1 MLRGGSGN
9 GEESERHKPLRGIGI
24 ALVQTPQRNPKMLDT
39 ITYEVYSSRLKKFK
53 AFVKSQYGLAIISQV
68 KDGGYVKVTVRNKYS
83 YDLWLPLS
91 NFFHDEIK
99 I

>member
-1 MLRGGSGN
+1 
-9 GEESERHKPLRGIGI
+9 
-24 ALVQTPQRNPKMLDT
+24 MLDT

-68 KDGGYVKVTVRNKYS
+68 KDGHYVKVTVRNKYS
-83 YDLWLPLS
+83 SDLWTPLGRFYRS
-91 NFFHDEIK
+91 EIK